1 MIATTTIKR
10 TKVPLK
16 RILMLLLILFF
27 IITSIILIET
37 NNSAY
42 PLIFLSFFPY
52 YVLFSIIGDYKENPV
67 NLFDKRLVLSSDEL
81 IIDNSI
87 YQLAQLEKLVICIS
101 EFDGKEIYSPYYTG
115 MSFFSLIYRKKKI
128 LNGTRNKFSFIYNGI
143 YFEYLFY
150 ISSEDQKNQFKTL
163 FESWYTQKINFKEI
177 NCSGKRTYLLEELSY
192 KEIQSFKEK
201 YQVG

>member
-52 YVLFSIIGDYKENPV
+52 YVLFSIIADYKENPV

-87 YQLAQLEKLVICIS
+87 YQLVQLEKLVICIS

-115 MSFFSLIYRKKKI
+115 RSFFSLIYRKKKI

-143 YFEYLFY
+143 YSLDNMESFHNVEECFEFLYN
-150 ISSEDQKNQFKTL
+150 ISVGIERL
-163 FESWYTQKINFKEI
+163 QKILVILVEHDEI
-177 NCSGKRTYLLEELSY
+177 
-192 KEIQSFKEK
+192 
-201 YQVG
+201 